1 MKKLVLIGFAVNLVV
16 ISILCFITFGKK
28 SNKFIILKFIKFL
41 HKIKIVRDEEKM
53 LSKVEH
59 TVDKFYTSAKAMN
72 SNKKALIKGI
82 IYNFIALAILYLVP
96 LPVSYALGDYTSLN
110 VITTLVAS
118 AYVMLIGVFV
128 PIPGGSG
135 GIEYAF
141 MIFFGFYITG
151 SALMALL
158 LIWRF
163 VTYYLS
169 ILVGGL
175 ALIIN
180 RDGGN

>member
-1 MKKLVLIGFAVNLVV
+1 MNKLVLIGFLVNFIVIVV
-16 ISILCFITFGKK
+16 LCFVAFGKK
-28 SNKFIILKFIKFL
+28 SNKFIILKFVKFL
-41 HKIKIVRDEEKM
+41 HKIKIIRHEEKA

-59 TVDKFYTSAKAMN
+59 TVDTFYESAQAMN
-72 SNKKALIKGI
+72 SNKEALIKGT
-82 IYNFIALAILYLVP
+82 IYNFIALRFLYIIP
-96 LPVSYALGDYTSLN
+96 LTVAYSLGDYTSLN
-110 VITTLVAS
+110 IITTLVAS
-118 AYVMLIGVFV
+118 AYVMLIGAFV

-135 GIEYAF
+135 GIEFAF
-141 MIFFGFYITG
+141 ITFFGFYITG
-151 SALMALL
+151 STLMALL

-180 RDGGN
+180 RDGGK